1 MSTRFLT
8 AGTLAGGIV
17 LTLLGWITAGILPPR
32 FRQFRDAQSVVETI
46 RANAPANDIYTA
58 PQGLFVAVSLQ
69 PDLSNRLKNPGSH
82 FAGQLLIEFAVALG
96 LSLLLLVTP
105 IRSSLRAAGFLGLVG
120 LVAGTEVRFPEW
132 NWAGFPAVH
141 MLSGIGYL
149 TANWCI
155 TGLVLGALRQRLDAT
170 GGSAHSGPRMI

>member
-1 MSTRFLT
+1 MHTRYLT
-8 AGTLAGGIV
+8 AGALTGGTV

-32 FRQFRDAQSVVETI
+32 FKQFRDAQSVVETI

-69 PDLSNRLKNPGSH
+69 PDLSNRLKNPGSRL
-82 FAGQLLIEFAVALG
+82 ARQVVIEFAVALG
-96 LSLLLLVTP
+96 LSVLLLVTP
-105 IRSSLRAAGFLGLVG
+105 IRSPLRAAGFLGLVG
-120 LVAGTEVRFPEW
+120 LVAGIEVRFPEW

-155 TGLVLGALRQRLDAT
+155 TGLVFGSLLQRLDAT
-170 GGSAHSGPRMI
+170 GRLGTPQMI